1 MLKWSAIYVPMVAL
15 AISKGKI
22 LAPIAIWK
30 FIDTGRA
37 FPKHVGMVCLA
48 CV

>member
-1 MLKWSAIYVPMVAL
+1 MLKWSAMYQWL

-30 FIDTGRA
+30 FIDSGRA